1 MTTNLTPDSRLTAA
15 PDIVGQLVQDEAVLI
30 MPGHGN
36 IKVLNEVGAFIW
48 QRLDGSHTLA
58 EIAAAVCSEY
68 PVSHEQATADV
79 LAFVNELVQR
89 DMVTAQ

>member
-1 MTTNLTPDSRLTAA
+1 MTPTLTLDSRLTAA
-15 PDIVGQLVQDEAVLI
+15 PDIVGQMVQDEAVLI

-48 QRLDGSHTLA
+48 HRLDGHHTLA
-58 EIAAAVCSEY
+58 EIAAAVSSAY
-68 PVSHEQATADV
+68 TVSHEQATADV

-89 DMVTAQ
+89 EMVTAQ